1 VKPHNVAL
9 LFSNN
14 SATPPRLTFR
24 CAQYE
29 PTLPLQGR
37 VKQARGSA
45 LSRQAFA
52 RALQFRSRPPEKRAQ
67 GRPGARRTR
76 GLMCPVHQKR
86 KCTRAYRFSGNTPA
100 FPAQWLYD
108 LYVISLVAMLCHHRR
123 RFLTRRL
130 DASLGA
136 PGPHDFAVREC
147 PYVALSRLKHSRPPQ
162 PAPTFVTFASAP
174 LAGQDARI
182 EPVICGKN
190 QMVF

>member
-1 VKPHNVAL
+1 MVATRTNTVQVRR
-9 LFSNN
+9 SD
-14 SATPPRLTFR
+14 
-24 CAQYE
+24 
-29 PTLPLQGR
+29 
-37 VKQARGSA
+37 VGS
-45 LSRQAFA
+45 
-52 RALQFRSRPPEKRAQ
+52 RSRDRLLPEVCNFVRVLCKERAQ

-76 GLMCPVHQKR
+76 GLVCIGYREKR
-86 KCTRAYRFSGNTPA
+86 TRAYRFSGNTPA

-174 LAGQDARI
+174 LAGQDGRI
-182 EPVICGKN
+182 EPVICGEK
-190 QMVF
+190 QGSIL